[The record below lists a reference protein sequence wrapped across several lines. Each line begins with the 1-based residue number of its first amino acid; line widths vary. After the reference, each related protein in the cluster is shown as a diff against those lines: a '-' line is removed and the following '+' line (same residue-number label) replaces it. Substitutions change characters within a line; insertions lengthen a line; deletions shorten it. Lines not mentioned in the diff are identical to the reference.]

1 MRNEVEKL
9 REIRADLN
17 KRLSQVEQEPQVPQ
31 PSDEQVEKYMVLQAE
46 KVSDDGFLISKT
58 EKKVVQFLI
67 SPFFRNLFSSFKRN

>member
-46 KVSDDGFLISKT
+46 KVSADGFTI
-58 EKKVVQFLI
+58 
-67 SPFFRNLFSSFKRN
+67 